1 MSAAR
6 ARRLLSEQQE
16 PSRFGDMSLL
26 EHLEEFR
33 IRLVRAALAIAVG
46 MGVAFAFIVPLK
58 NFVLAPAIRALPP
71 GVTLIYTQPTEA
83 FGFYMQVALIGG
95 VLLASPLVVYQFWR
109 FIAPALYANEKRFVI
124 PFVGLSTAGAV
135 GGFLFGHYVMF
146 PYMLAFF
153 GTFNGAGLTFMP
165 TLASVFGMYQ
175 KTVLAMAITFQIPT
189 LAYFLARMRLVT
201 ARFLWRH
208 FKYAFLGTF
217 IVSAILTPSP
227 DPYNQ
232 TLFALP
238 MIGLYLVSIVICWA
252 ARPRD

>member
-6 ARRLLSEQQE
+6 ARRRLPEQIE
-16 PSRFGDMSLL
+16 PSRFGGMSLL
-26 EHLEEFR
+26 DHLEEFR
-33 IRLVRAALAIAVG
+33 KRVIRSALAVAVG
-46 MGVAFAFIVPLK
+46 MAAAFAFIVPLK
-58 NFVLAPAIRALPP
+58 DFVLAPALRALPP

-95 VLLASPLVVYQFWR
+95 VLLASPVVVYQLWR
-109 FIAPALYANEKRFVI
+109 FIAPALYANEKRFVV
-124 PFVGLSTAGAV
+124 PFVALGTAGAL
-135 GGFLFGHYVMF
+135 GGFAFGHYVMF

-153 GTFNGAGLTFMP
+153 GTFNGVGLAFLP
-165 TLASVFGMYQ
+165 TLSSVFGMYQ
-175 KTVLAMAITFQIPT
+175 KTVLAMALTFQIPT
-189 LAYFLARMRLVT
+189 VAFFLARMRLVT

-208 FKYAFLGTF
+208 LKYAVLATF

-238 MIGLYLVSIVICWA
+238 MIGLYLVSIVIAWA
-252 ARPRD
+252 ARPRG

>member
-1 MSAAR
+1 MSAAN
-6 ARRLLSEQQE
+6 ALKLPPADPE
-16 PSRFGDMSLL
+16 PSRLGQMSFL

-33 IRLVRAALAIAVG
+33 KRLIRSVWALAIG
-46 MGVAFAFIVPLK
+46 MAATFAFIFPLGA
-58 NFVLAPAIRALPP
+58 FVLAPARRALPP

-95 VLLASPLVVYQFWR
+95 GLLASPFMLYQFWR
-109 FIAPALYANEKRFVI
+109 FIAPALYANEKRFAI
-124 PFVGLSTAGAV
+124 PFVGLGTAGVA
-135 GGFLFGHYVMF
+135 GGFAFGHYIMF

-153 GTFNGAGLTFMP
+153 GTFNNAGLTFMP
-165 TLASVFGMYQ
+165 TLGSVFGMYE

-189 LAYFLARMRLVT
+189 VAFFLARMRLVT

-208 FKYAFLGTF
+208 FKYAILLTF
-217 IVSAILTPSP
+217 IASAILTPSA

-238 MIGLYLVSIVICWA
+238 MIGLYLLSIGIAWV
-252 ARPRD
+252 ARPRA